1 MYREKADKIANYK
14 SYSNRKKIDAL
25 LELNATIYTNLGTD
39 STKQERYTADV
50 SSRHIYKHIKKIDE
64 SFGSLLLRGE

>member
-25 LELNATIYTNLGTD
+25 LELNASIYTNLGID
-39 STKQERYTADV
+39 STKKERNYAEV